1 MPAPHTRR
9 VLMGSAAPAIRYG
22 VFARLGDRWHAT
34 RDGKLGLPTV
44 GTEAPLTP
52 TFEVLRQTYED
63 RQHHERKLI
72 RSDTAKLRGQESALI
87 ARIHEAGQ
95 EAIEIDKRLE
105 AMPEHLSPAEMEQRN
120 GGEANTDPAVVRTRR
135 IREHEGRRKPLLS
148 AAWRLRQQLQELR
161 IELGQT
167 RRSIRNREVTG
178 ALEVARLHA
187 HTMRRIAAY
196 ERRLVR
202 VHPAG
207 TELVSQLALHHPRLP
222 DWVRS
227 FADGPELDGYADG
240 YSEEPRR

>member
-22 VFARLGDRWHAT
+22 LLARLADRRHAT
-34 RDGKLGLPTV
+34 RDGKVGLPRI
-44 GTEAPLTP
+44 GSEAPLTP
-52 TFEVLRQTYED
+52 TFEVLRQIFED

-72 RSDTAKLRGQESALI
+72 RRDTARMRGQESALV

-95 EAIEIDKRLE
+95 EAIEIEKRLE
-105 AMPEHLSPAEMEQRN
+105 AIPEHLSPAELEQRN
-120 GGEANTDPAVVRTRR
+120 GGETNTDMAVVRMRR
-135 IREHEGRRKPLLS
+135 IREHEERRRPLLS
-148 AAWRLRQQLQELR
+148 AAWQLRTQLQDLR
-161 IELGQT
+161 IELSQT
-167 RRSIRNREVTG
+167 RRSIRNREVAG

-196 ERRLVR
+196 ERRLVLI
-202 VHPAG
+202 HPAG
-207 TELVSQLALHHPRLP
+207 AELVSQLALHHPRLP

-227 FADGPELDGYADG
+227 FGDGPELDGYSDG